1 MAEPYHYVRFRW
13 WTRIDLKGVSEDLS
27 GLFHV
32 EMFVPP
38 SDERELVFKKDVRR
52 ELKVSADTLTA
63 RLSAFRAVL
72 SQKEAAPFTARD
84 LELRKKVL
92 ELYPRSRPTPFPWL
106 FGHEPKFEEAK

>member
-13 WTRIDLKGVSEDLS
+13 WSRVDLQKVSEDLS
-27 GLFHV
+27 GLFSV
-32 EMFVPP
+32 EMIVLP
-38 SDERELVFKKDVRR
+38 SGERELVFKKDERR

-63 RLSAFRAVL
+63 WLSVFRAVL
-72 SQKEAAPFTARD
+72 SQKEAFPFTARD

-106 FGHEPKFEEAK
+106 FVHEPKFEVEK

>member
-13 WTRIDLKGVSEDLS
+13 WSRVDLKKVSEDLS
-27 GLFHV
+27 ELFRV

-38 SDERELVFKKDVRR
+38 SGERELVFRKDERE

-63 RLSAFRAVL
+63 WLSVFRAVL

-106 FGHEPKFEEAK
+106 FGHEPKFEVAK